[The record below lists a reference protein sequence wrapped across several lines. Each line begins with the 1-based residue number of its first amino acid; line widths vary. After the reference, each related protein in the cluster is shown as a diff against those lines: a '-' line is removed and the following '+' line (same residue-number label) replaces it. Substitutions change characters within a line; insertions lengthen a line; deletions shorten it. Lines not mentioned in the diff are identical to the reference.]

1 MSKTDITAPV
11 NLDSNK
17 MLVLFERAKAQQ
29 DQKS

>member
-1 MSKTDITAPV
+1 MSKTDITVPV

-17 MLVLFERAKAQQ
+17 MLILFERVKAQQ